1 MRLPAISGRV
11 GRACALCSLSM
22 GFSSYLIYV
31 ALAYTRVIELFA
43 PELMAY
49 RPMVVLW
56 LVAFATGV
64 VHAAR
69 GPGVAASG
77 RHLWMLA
84 MLVLG
89 IAMSLLVS
97 DGVGAAMA
105 GVGQF
110 SAAAMMF
117 VLTVLH
123 ATSLRRLLIACGV
136 ILASTFF
143 LALASFASFQ
153 YGFMVDQL
161 IVRQPISM
169 ELIKST
175 DEVFSIPAMDQS
187 GLYMYRVHGVGF
199 FDDPND
205 FAQAIVSVLP
215 WLWWFYRP
223 GRWVRNV
230 FLIFMPGALLG
241 YVIYLTHS
249 RGALLGIA
257 SVMFFGVRNALG
269 TTRTA
274 LVIAMLA
281 AIASMGSFTG
291 GRGFSSSGDE
301 SAAGRI
307 QAWVEGLAMLGSSP
321 IFGVGFGN
329 FLNYN
334 ILTAHNSFVLCF
346 AELGYFG
353 FFCWISLIVLAYK
366 AVNSVVQHA
375 PESADARKAA
385 FLLRSSLLGFMT
397 CAWFLSRTYQ
407 PTLYVL
413 LALCVAC
420 WHAAQREM
428 PEPSGALM
436 RPTPW
441 VGTAVAVM
449 VAAIFLVRVF
459 IFMHYSGHG

>member
-1 MRLPAISGRV
+1 
-11 GRACALCSLSM
+11 M
-22 GFSSYLIYV
+22 GFPIYLIYV

-56 LVAFATGV
+56 VVAFTSGV
-64 VHAAR
+64 IHAVK

-89 IAMSLLVS
+89 VAMSLLVS

-123 ATSLRRLLIACGV
+123 ATSLRRLLITCGV
-136 ILASTFF
+136 ILLSTFF
-143 LALASFASFQ
+143 LALAGFASFQ
-153 YGFMVDQL
+153 YGFMVDLL
-161 IVRQPISM
+161 IVRQPIAM
-169 ELIKST
+169 ELIKDA
-175 DEVFSIPAMDQS
+175 DEVFSVPAMDQS
-187 GLYMYRVHGVGF
+187 GRYMYRVHGVGF

-205 FAQAIVSVLP
+205 FAQAMVSALP

-223 GRWVRNV
+223 GRWGRNV
-230 FLIFMPGALLG
+230 LLIALPAALFG

-269 TTRTA
+269 TIRTA
-274 LVIAMLA
+274 LVMVALGA
-281 AIASMGSFTG
+281 VASIGSFTG
-291 GRGFSSSGDE
+291 GRGFSSNGDE

-366 AVNSVVQHA
+366 AVSSVVQHA
-375 PESADARKAA
+375 PEGSDVRKAA

-413 LALCVAC
+413 LALCTAC
-420 WHAAQREM
+420 WHAAQQATPQPYE
-428 PEPSGALM
+428 ALR
-436 RPTPW
+436 RPAPW
-441 VGTAVAVM
+441 VGSTVAVM
-449 VAAIFLVRVF
+449 VAAIVLVRVF
-459 IFMHYSGHG
+459 IYMHYSGHG